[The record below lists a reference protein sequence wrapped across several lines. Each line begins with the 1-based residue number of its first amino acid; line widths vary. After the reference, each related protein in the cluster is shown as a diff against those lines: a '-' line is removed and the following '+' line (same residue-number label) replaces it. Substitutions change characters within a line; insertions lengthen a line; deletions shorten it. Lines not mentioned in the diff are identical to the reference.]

1 MTAHGLDGEDV
12 TGHGLDGKDVNGH
25 ELDDK
30 DLIYLVLFG
39 PFF

>member
-1 MTAHGLDGEDV
+1 MTAHELDGKDV

-25 ELDDK
+25 ELYDK
-30 DLIYLVLFG
+30 DMIYIVLFG